1 FINKIYDLKKIVV
14 IIVESL
20 LKLSQQGFEMTNGGR
35 ASWFFNKNDQDLY
48 EFFEKTTQNYIQV
61 TVAGL
66 SDFNSSLLDNSLFL
80 NNYNY

>member
-1 FINKIYDLKKIVV
+1 FVIIDISLCGDSFDLEGFINKIYDLKKIVV

-48 EFFEKTTQNYIQV
+48 EFLKKQLKIIYK
-61 TVAGL
+61 
-66 SDFNSSLLDNSLFL
+66 
-80 NNYNY
+80 